1 MTYSYFGYDAEW
13 SDETMQAFDR
23 DAAEIEYLSS
33 LPDLEILLE
42 DESKRKPSFIS
53 RYHGI
58 CPSCK
63 GDGLYK
69 RHTSYRVN
77 GKPICFRCNGSG
89 KV

>member
-23 DAAEIEYLSS
+23 DTAEAEYLSS
-33 LPDLEILLE
+33 LPDLESLLE
-42 DESKRKPSFIS
+42 DESEEKPLFASG
-53 RYHGI
+53 YHGT
-58 CPSCK
+58 CPSCG

-69 RHTSYRVN
+69 RVTSYRVN
-77 GKPICFRCNGSG
+77 GKPICFRCKGSG